1 MGEHGIIDLL
11 RLQTLLIAV
20 GVAMYGWRLGL
31 HTTCGGEA
39 ITLWFLVAVF
49 LSSGA
54 RLFYNSGARYLAAD
68 SSE

>member
-1 MGEHGIIDLL
+1 MDEHSVVDILS
-11 RLQTLLIAV
+11 LQTMLIAV
-20 GVAMYGWRLGL
+20 GVIMYSMEANFTHDLLGQAV
-31 HTTCGGEA
+31 TF
-39 ITLWFLVAVF
+39 WFPVAVF